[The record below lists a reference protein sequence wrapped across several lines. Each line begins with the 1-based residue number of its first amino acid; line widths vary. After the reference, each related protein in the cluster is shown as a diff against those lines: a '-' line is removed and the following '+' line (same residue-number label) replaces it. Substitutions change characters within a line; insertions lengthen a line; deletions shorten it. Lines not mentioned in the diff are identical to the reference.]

1 MSAIPK
7 QRFSEAEY
15 LALESNSEIKH
26 EYFHGEIFAMSGA
39 SPEHD
44 RIFGNVFIN
53 LGVQLRGKP
62 CEPFS
67 SDIRVRISSRIYTY
81 PDISVVCREAEFT
94 PDNSPS
100 LANPTL
106 IIEIL
111 SPSTESYDRG
121 TKFQNYQTLESLQE
135 YVLIA
140 QDKARIETFIRNA
153 DNAWIFRQAL
163 GLEATIDLASIQ
175 CSLALADVYE
185 RITLPDEQIPPSP
198 EF

>member
-7 QRFSEAEY
+7 QRFTEAEY

-26 EYFHGEIFAMSGA
+26 EYFHGEIFAMSGT

-53 LGVQLRGKP
+53 LGVQLRGKT

-67 SDIRVRISSRIYTY
+67 SDMRVRINSRIYTY
-81 PDISVVCREAEFT
+81 PDISVVCGEAEFT
-94 PDNSPS
+94 PDNPPS
-100 LANPTL
+100 LTNPTL

-140 QDKARIETFIRNA
+140 QDKARIETFTRNA
-153 DNAWIFRQAL
+153 ENAWVFKQAL
-163 GLEATIDLASIQ
+163 GLEAAIDLTSIQ
-175 CSLALADVYE
+175 CRLALADVYE
-185 RITLPDEQIPPSP
+185 RITLPEEQTPPPP